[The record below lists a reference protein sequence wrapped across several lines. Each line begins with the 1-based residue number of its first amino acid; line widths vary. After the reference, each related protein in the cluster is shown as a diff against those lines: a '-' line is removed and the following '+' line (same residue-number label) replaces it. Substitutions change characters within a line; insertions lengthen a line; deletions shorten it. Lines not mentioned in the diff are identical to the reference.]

1 MKKKKLLASM
11 ALSMGLFMLA
21 SADGA
26 SAEKRVVIDPGHG
39 GRHTG
44 TCGLTGNI
52 TRVCER
58 DVNLLVSLKLQS
70 LLKDKGY
77 DVRMTRETDKDFA
90 SYISGNGGDLDMR
103 TRYANSQIKGN
114 NDQTIF
120 ISVHHNGHPRSPYA
134 KGTET
139 YYYDGLKYYDSRW
152 PHDPLQIKY
161 LPDSR
166 RLAEEIHPKMVS
178 NLKTVDRGIHADEA
192 FYVIRNAQSPSV
204 LLELGFMTNA
214 EEEARIKTNDFQ
226 WSAAKAVTNG
236 VEEYFKVYEVYNSK
250 NERLA
255 VKQSKDEAIQFANS
269 QKELVT
275 VFDKFN
281 QKSIYNNEN
290 YIVYYGKDAAEKKFY
305 SYDQAYSYAK
315 STNESYIV
323 NKQNGWI
330 LWSNTIKPIYT
341 VYQSNT
347 KQKSY
352 YDYKQALTE
361 AKKLS
366 AGKVVRSDSNEVLW
380 SSSSSDVIKH
390 KPVVNELS
398 GLNRIKTSIEVSK
411 SLYPNGFDDNKEEKV
426 VLLATGYDSADALS
440 AGPLSAKYGQSPL
453 LLSETEKLSSNVK
466 DELKRLGAKKVYII
480 GGQEAISKQVETELR
495 NMKVEIERIEG
506 SDRYA
511 TNLEILKKLGS
522 VNGYFVTSG
531 DKFADA
537 LSVAPIATAQK
548 WGIVLTKEDSIT
560 SSSLSLL
567 NGKNVR
573 VIGGEAVIGHSV
585 ENSIKQAT
593 SNMKRLAGEDRYKTL
608 TEVLWEF
615 KDSFKSDSI
624 FLTTGEN
631 YPDALTVSSLA
642 VSTKAPLILTGEK
655 MDQGIKA
662 FLMNLG
668 NDQRILNIKVI
679 GGTLTDEMVK
689 DTTYLV
695 K

>member
-1 MKKKKLLASM
+1 MKKKLLASM
-11 ALSMGLFMLA
+11 ALSMGLIMLA

-70 LLKDKGY
+70 LLEDKGY
-77 DVRMTRETDKDFA
+77 DVRMTRETDKDFS

-103 TRYANSQIKGN
+103 MRYANSQITGH

-161 LPDSR
+161 LPDSK
-166 RLAEEIHPKMVS
+166 RLAQEIHPKMVS
-178 NLKTVDRGIHADEA
+178 NLKTIDRGIHADEA

-214 EEEARIKTNDFQ
+214 EEEARIKTSDFQ
-226 WSAAKAVTNG
+226 WAAAKAVTNG
-236 VEEYFKVYEVYNSK
+236 VDEYFKVFEVYNSK

-255 VKQSKDEAIQFANS
+255 VKESKEEAIQFANT
-269 QKELVT
+269 QNELVT

-281 QKSIYNNEN
+281 QKSIYDNEN
-290 YIVYYGKDAAEKKFY
+290 YIVYYGKDLSERKFY
-305 SYDQAYSYAK
+305 SYEKAYSYAK

-323 NKQNGWI
+323 NKENGWI
-330 LWSNTIKPIYT
+330 LWSNTIKPIYS
-341 VYQSNT
+341 VYQSST
-347 KQKSY
+347 KQKDY
-352 YDYKQALTE
+352 YDYNQALNE

-366 AGKVVRSDSNEVLW
+366 NGKIIRKDSSEILW
-380 SSSSSDVIKH
+380 SSLSNDAIQN
-390 KPVVNELS
+390 KPSVQELS
-398 GLNRIKTSIEVSK
+398 GLDRIKTSIEVSK
-411 SLYPNGFDDNKEEKV
+411 SLYPNGFDDKKEQKV

-440 AGPLSAKYGQSPL
+440 AGPLSSKYGQSPL
-453 LLSETEKLSSNVK
+453 LLSEKATLNSAVK
-466 DELKRLGAKKVYII
+466 NEIQRLGANKVLVI
-480 GGQEAISKQVETELR
+480 GGHDAISKQVESGIR
-495 NMKVEIERIEG
+495 SMNVEVERIEG

-511 TNLEILKKLGS
+511 TNLEILKKLGN

-531 DKFADA
+531 DKFADS
-537 LSVAPIATAQK
+537 LSVAPIATAQN
-548 WGIVLTKEDSIT
+548 WGIVLTKENEIP
-560 SSSLSLL
+560 SSSLSLI
-567 NGKNVR
+567 NGKVVR
-573 VIGGEAVIGHSV
+573 VIGGEEVIGSSV
-585 ENSIKQAT
+585 ENTVKQAA
-593 SNMKRLAGEDRYKTL
+593 SNFKRLAGEDRYKTL
-608 TEVLWEF
+608 TAVLWEF
-615 KDSFKSDSI
+615 KNSFKSDSI

-631 YPDALTVSSLA
+631 FPDALAASSLA
-642 VSTKAPLILTGEK
+642 VSTKAPLILTGPK
-655 MDQGIKA
+655 MDQGIRA
-662 FLMNLG
+662 FLMNHG
-668 NDQRILNIKVI
+668 NDQRILNVKVI
-679 GGTLTDEMVK
+679 GGTLKEEIVK